1 MRTVKLALARQKESA
16 ILFKNILKMKRSG
29 ANDTVVV
36 LFPKVIGLKVPTV
49 YETPS
54 HSHLPARANG
64 TVLTSQ
70 TRTPW
75 AIL

>member
-1 MRTVKLALARQKESA
+1 
-16 ILFKNILKMKRSG
+16 MKRSG

-36 LFPKVIGLKVPTV
+36 LFPKVLGLKLPIV

-54 HSHLPARANG
+54 HSHLPARNSG

-70 TRTPW
+70 THW
-75 AIL
+75 AIA